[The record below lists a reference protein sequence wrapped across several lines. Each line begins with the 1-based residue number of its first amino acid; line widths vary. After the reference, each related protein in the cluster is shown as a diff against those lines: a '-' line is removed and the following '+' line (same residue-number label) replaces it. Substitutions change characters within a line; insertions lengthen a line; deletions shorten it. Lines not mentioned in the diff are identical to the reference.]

1 MDLIQLS
8 PWDLAL
14 AAALV
19 LALAL
24 VSLRLQLGVERRLLV
39 AAVRSTLQLGL
50 IGLVLK
56 TLFGLDHPL
65 LVAALALVMLFAAGY
80 EVMARQERR
89 FTGIWGL
96 GVGTLSM
103 FVSSFGVALLA
114 LLVIVQPN
122 PWYTPQYVIP
132 LLGMLLG
139 NTMTG
144 IAVSL
149 EHLTQTTWRER
160 RPERV
165 APSRPGT
172 SKASRM
178 ARLVI
183 S

>member
-65 LVAALALVMLFAAGY
+65 LVQGHEAFC
-80 EVMARQERR
+80 Q
-89 FTGIWGL
+89 
-96 GVGTLSM
+96 
-103 FVSSFGVALLA
+103 
-114 LLVIVQPN
+114 
-122 PWYTPQYVIP
+122 
-132 LLGMLLG
+132 
-139 NTMTG
+139 
-144 IAVSL
+144 
-149 EHLTQTTWRER
+149 
-160 RPERV
+160 RV
-165 APSRPGT
+165 
-172 SKASRM
+172 
-178 ARLVI
+178 VVH
-183 S
+183 